1 MFYSILVQ
9 YFLLAPSFFSMELL
23 LSLSC
28 LTILPLNL
36 YKKKS
41 WLYTLF
47 KLLLTSTNTR
57 SAVYYDI
64 VLFYSNTALSL
75 GLLIIG
81 EGDKIVREF
90 HSNAHALSLLSFIL
104 SLISLTSTVH
114 TSPIVLPSS
123 LSLSCFTYTVRLWP
137 PLVLQISCHRS
148 SASPAS

>member
-9 YFLLAPSFFSMELL
+9 YFLLAPSFSNGTVA
-23 LSLSC
+23 LSF
-28 LTILPLNL
+28 LPNDIAP
-36 YKKKS
+36 KFIQKKS

-47 KLLLTSTNTR
+47 TLLLTSTITR

-90 HSNAHALSLLSFIL
+90 PTNAHALSLLSFIL
-104 SLISLTSTVH
+104 SF
-114 TSPIVLPSS
+114 S
-123 LSLSCFTYTVRLWP
+123 LSFP
-137 PLVLQISCHRS
+137 
-148 SASPAS
+148 